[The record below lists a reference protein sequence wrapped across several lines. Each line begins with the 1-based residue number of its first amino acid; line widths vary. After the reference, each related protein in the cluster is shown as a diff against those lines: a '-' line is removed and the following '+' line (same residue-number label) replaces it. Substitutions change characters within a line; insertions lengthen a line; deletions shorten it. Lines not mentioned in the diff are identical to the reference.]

1 MHHIDSAEGELSILV
16 SLKNELQLL
25 ARLMLTEH
33 ESGHF
38 AVLWMTVGGQRI
50 FLNFVPGFEGTLEIE
65 DEPFL
70 KRMPAL
76 ALASPES
83 KALMLVQGMQWPA
96 KASVSFLV

>member
-1 MHHIDSAEGELSILV
+1 MI
-16 SLKNELQLL
+16 
-25 ARLMLTEH
+25 
-33 ESGHF
+33 
-38 AVLWMTVGGQRI
+38 VGAQRI

-76 ALASPES
+76 ALASLES
-83 KALMLVQGMQWPA
+83 IARMLVQGLQWPA